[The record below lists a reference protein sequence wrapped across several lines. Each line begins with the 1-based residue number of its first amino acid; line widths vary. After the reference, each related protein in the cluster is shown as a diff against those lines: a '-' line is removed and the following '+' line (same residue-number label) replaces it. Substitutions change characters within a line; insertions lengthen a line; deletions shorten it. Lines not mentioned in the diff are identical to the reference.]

1 MNKVIMMGRLTKD
14 PEIRYAQSG
23 SAIAGFSIAVDRRF
37 KRDGEP
43 DADFFNCSAFGK
55 TAEFLEKYVHK
66 GTKVVIDGRL
76 QNDTYTNKDGVKVTA
91 TKILVDSM
99 EFAESKQAS
108 AESQPVAP
116 DAQGFMNVP
125 DGEELPFT

>member
-1 MNKVIMMGRLTKD
+1 M
-14 PEIRYAQSG
+14 
-23 SAIAGFSIAVDRRF
+23 
-37 KRDGEP
+37 
-43 DADFFNCSAFGK
+43 
-55 TAEFLEKYVHK
+55 
-66 GTKVVIDGRL
+66 
-76 QNDTYTNKDGVKVTA
+76 TA

-108 AESQPVAP
+108 AENQPAAP